1 MCRILSSLFLVKN
14 MAMAASVEMFCG
26 MKCRLLSSLMLIVLV
41 ANVHDGCLSKHWQ
54 FKLFLQEYKSDD
66 HILLEI
72 SSSCIFRRHF
82 PIVILTP
89 EKNKPVNQSNQ
100 QPTPQIVQSYCWA
113 LDMAMYEFDNIIL

>member
-1 MCRILSSLFLVKN
+1 MSYISDI
-14 MAMAASVEMFCG
+14 VEMFCG

-41 ANVHDGCLSKHWQ
+41 ANVHDGRLSKHWQ

-89 EKNKPVNQSNQ
+89 EKKQARQSVKPTANSSDSSELLLGSRHGNV
-100 QPTPQIVQSYCWA
+100 
-113 LDMAMYEFDNIIL
+113 